1 MIRFYTGI
9 FVFEEGCC
17 NTAQRPH
24 DEKAYDD
31 DVFSGLSSY
40 DDIIIPYDDIS
51 GCVSNVGA
59 TAIIHIKEEFNTAE
73 NIEYVK
79 KIFQLGENSG
89 LTEMKVAVI
98 SGAEK

>member
-1 MIRFYTGI
+1 MIRFFTGI
-9 FVFEEGCC
+9 FAFDEGGC

-24 DEKAYDD
+24 DEEAYDD
-31 DVFSGLSSY
+31 DVFSGLSS
-40 DDIIIPYDDIS
+40 YDDIS

-79 KIFQLGENSG
+79 KIFRLGEDSG
-89 LTEMKVAVI
+89 LTEVKVVVI